1 MKNSTYKFL
10 ASLLA
15 GLILTALAYG
25 QAQDPPAF
33 GDNVTDLVPLDGG
46 LSILL
51 AAGVTYG
58 LKKMHDSKTRN
69 QEGGKD

>member
-1 MKNSTYKFL
+1 M
-10 ASLLA
+10 LA
-15 GLILTALAYG
+15 GLIITAMAYS
-25 QAQDPPAF
+25 QPSSTEED
-33 GDNVTDLVPLDGG
+33 DVTDVTDMVPLDGG

-58 LKKMHDSKTRN
+58 LKKMHDSKKRE

>member
-1 MKNSTYKFL
+1 M
-10 ASLLA
+10 LA
-15 GLILTALAYG
+15 GLIITAMAYS
-25 QAQDPPAF
+25 QPSSTED
-33 GDNVTDLVPLDGG
+33 DDVTDVTGATDATDMVPLDGG

-58 LKKMHDSKTRN
+58 LKKMHDSKKRE

>member
-1 MKNSTYKFL
+1 ML
-10 ASLLA
+10 GSLM
-15 GLILTALAYG
+15 ITAVAFS
-25 QAQDPPAF
+25 QAQDPPGF

-58 LKKMHDSKTRN
+58 LKKMHDSKTRD
-69 QEGGKD
+69 QEGGKG

>member
-1 MKNSTYKFL
+1 MKKSTYKYL
-10 ASLLA
+10 ASLL
-15 GLILTALAYG
+15 GSLIITVVAY
-25 QAQDPPAF
+25 AQDPTPPVF
-33 GDNVTDLVPLDGG
+33 EDDVKDLVPLDGG

-69 QEGGKD
+69 QEGGKG